1 MAMTKTTEIN
11 LLRKNV
17 KDLQGQLQNSYMRIA
32 KLTEELHTEK
42 AKNDPS
48 YSYSTATGWA
58 NLERWDNENPDATHI
73 EENKNEKE
81 KD

>member
-1 MAMTKTTEIN
+1 MAMNKIKEIE

-17 KDLQGQLQNSYMRIA
+17 KDLQGQLQNSYMRIN
-32 KLTEELHTEK
+32 KLTEELHIEK

-58 NLERWDNENPDATHI
+58 NLERWDNENPDAKHI
-73 EENKNEKE
+73 EE
-81 KD
+81 KDNDNT